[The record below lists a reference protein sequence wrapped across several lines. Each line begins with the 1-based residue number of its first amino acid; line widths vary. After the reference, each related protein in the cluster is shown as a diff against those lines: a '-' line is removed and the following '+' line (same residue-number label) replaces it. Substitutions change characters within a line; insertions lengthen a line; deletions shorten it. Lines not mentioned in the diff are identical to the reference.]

1 MIPYRVEING
11 YRRFEKAEVLLDNKV
26 VAFVGPNE
34 AGKSSFFNALLS
46 LENSDSYSKT
56 ELTKGLEFD
65 SEHVV
70 VSVEYLLDS
79 SEKDSLKN
87 FNGVGKPRF
96 YTYEKSVEGK
106 IFHKITGEV
115 KRDIA
120 NRKEFNQVIQ
130 EIILSNRLKKS
141 LDSIFWEDENGSTN
155 SLYFQFNKLKN
166 DTNWDIQTI
175 DPEFFDIVEAI
186 IEILDDSRDR
196 IHNTDLKKVDKFID
210 CFNTF
215 KKIESVDHPKAQF
228 LKYLENKRPNF
239 ILFSDEERNLR
250 GHYSVEDIIA
260 KEPSSLANLLAL
272 ADVSMKN
279 VTEAM
284 ADEDGTKR
292 LEILEKVNTNLQQEY
307 SESWQQFIVYPKLMI
322 EPDSLRIKIK
332 FGEGFEYNDL
342 QERSEGLKQFIAM
355 KAFLAKRKS
364 DIKPVLLI
372 DEAEIHLH
380 YSAQADLIKEF
391 ENQNYVNSIIYT
403 THSAGCLPSDLGSGI
418 RIVEPKYNKRE
429 DIGRSVL
436 KNSIWGNNI
445 NVGFSP
451 LLLAMGANILAF
463 TPARKA
469 LISEGVSDVILLP
482 RIFRE
487 GLNIENLDFQIIPG
501 IASIPP
507 DKAKE
512 LELEAAMVAY
522 IVDGDKA
529 GDVLKKN

>member
-141 LDSIFWEDENGSTN
+141 LDTIFWEDENGSTN

-175 DPEFFDIVEAI
+175 DSEFFDIVEAI
-186 IEILDDSRDR
+186 IEILNDSRDR
-196 IHNTDLKKVDKFID
+196 IHNTDFKKVDKFID

-239 ILFSDEERNLR
+239 IFFSDEERNLR

-260 KEPSSLANLLAL
+260 KEPSSLANLLDL

-342 QERSEGLKQFIAM
+342 QERSDGERQSGL
-355 KAFLAKRKS
+355 
-364 DIKPVLLI
+364 
-372 DEAEIHLH
+372 
-380 YSAQADLIKEF
+380 
-391 ENQNYVNSIIYT
+391 T
-403 THSAGCLPSDLGSGI
+403 SG
-418 RIVEPKYNKRE
+418 
-429 DIGRSVL
+429 L
-436 KNSIWGNNI
+436 
-445 NVGFSP
+445 
-451 LLLAMGANILAF
+451 
-463 TPARKA
+463 
-469 LISEGVSDVILLP
+469 
-482 RIFRE
+482 
-487 GLNIENLDFQIIPG
+487 
-501 IASIPP
+501 
-507 DKAKE
+507 
-512 LELEAAMVAY
+512 
-522 IVDGDKA
+522 
-529 GDVLKKN
+529 